1 MEMGTT
7 IHMKKIL
14 STIAI
19 AFALF
24 LPASPAFATFGFYRT
39 VTVDHTR
46 VPNTDQ
52 TNFPVAVASSTYTF
66 LKTVGNGGKVQNA
79 QGFDVGFYTS
89 SDCSTGK
96 MAWEQESWNGST
108 GNVAYWIKNATVSHT
123 TDTVFYLCYGDS
135 SITTDQSATTTV
147 WDTNYRLV
155 QHLAN
160 GTTLLTKDS
169 SSFGLNAGQGVSTAA
184 TAGQIDGASSNVG
197 SLNQQISYT
206 GGAFPTTWTT
216 LTYAFWFKPTGTF
229 GSFQTLFQNSNGATG
244 IGLGVN
250 DTSGQREIDIY
261 NRAVA
266 DNNFTNLK
274 LAQNRMYYIVARRNG
289 SIATTTLYD
298 VAAGTSTT
306 QTLTGLTFANGN
318 GNYSISTADSGASA
332 TVGVLDEVQI
342 SSIVRS
348 DDWITTEYNNQA
360 IPDKT
365 GDSTGFYT
373 LGTETPIS
381 GVTPLGSKVIL
392 FARWIINNARVIF

>member
-1 MEMGTT
+1 MGTT